1 MWESKLNIV
10 LEPGQRIWFTSDCHF
25 GHRNVVEFTHRPW
38 ANKNQMEKGLIQ
50 NWNRVV
56 SDRDIVFVL
65 GDFYYHESRGE
76 LQKLVGTLKGKK
88 IYFIPGNHDKP
99 KAWEDIPDRVEILDT
114 ISTVFIRGCFCSMPT
129 VSIELV
135 LSHYPLLTWAHW
147 KSYACIH
154 LFGHIHSG
162 PYRTEYPLP
171 EDAVDVPGKD
181 LFFPQGHKMYDVGV
195 DNNDYTPVSLY
206 SLCKRFGIHLNWNTI
221 PGISKKQGYDPRWKG
236 LLPDPVPE
244 ETDFPEEVDTTP
256 FYSLEDVSLT
266 KTLARLPEQEVSGPE
281 E

>member
-1 MWESKLNIV
+1 M
-10 LEPGQRIWFTSDCHF
+10 LEPKQRVWFTSDCHF
-25 GHRNVVEFTHRPW
+25 GHKNVLEFTHRPW
-38 ANKNQMEKGLIQ
+38 VNKNQMEKGLVQ

-56 SDRDIVFVL
+56 SDRDLVFVL
-65 GDFYYHESRGE
+65 GDFYYHESRSE
-76 LQKLVGTLKGKK
+76 LQRLIGTLKGKK

-114 ISTVFIRGCFCSMPT
+114 ISTVHIRGCFWSMPT

-171 EDAVDVPGKD
+171 EDAVDIPGKD

-195 DNNDYTPVSLY
+195 DNNNYTPVSLY

-236 LLPDPVPE
+236 LLQDPVPE
-244 ETDFPEEVDTTP
+244 ETDFPEDVDTTP